1 MAIIKRETTVKASAD
16 SVWISLI
23 DDPNRWGEWLTPI
36 RGVEER
42 VEEPVRE
49 GLEFHVQL
57 GKLSAKV
64 KVTEAVPGSRLRW
77 KAGPGMMMA
86 MGMSMR
92 GTLEFQP
99 VNGATHVFLRM
110 VTPMMMGPMMRM
122 MSGLNPKEEMTKTI
136 ERIRVLSNT

>member
-1 MAIIKRETTVKASAD
+1 MAVIKRETTVKASAD
-16 SVWISLI
+16 SVWANLI
-23 DDPNRWGEWLTPI
+23 YDPNRWGEWLTPI
-36 RGVEER
+36 KSVEER
-42 VEEPVRE
+42 VGESVRE

-57 GKLSAKV
+57 GRLSAKV
-64 KVTEAVPGSRLRW
+64 KVTEAVPGQRLKW

-92 GTLEFQP
+92 GTLEFRS
-99 VNGATHVFLRM
+99 VNGSTQVFLKM

-136 ERIRVLSNT
+136 TQIKRLGEV